1 MDEYLS
7 DKEQL
12 ERVKQWWNE
21 YGWFLLSGAGIA
33 ALGIFGWNQYEA
45 YRDSQAEQAS
55 MLYVQLQQ
63 SIEDDRG
70 NELELL
76 SNLREEYPGSPYTHQ
91 AALLVASELVAR
103 DPGRAEAELRLVMNE
118 SDDAELALI
127 ARMRLARVLAY
138 RERYDEALELLDI
151 GDPGEFAASV
161 AAIRGDIH
169 AALGNTDDARDA
181 YSRALTAPGAQSLDR
196 NMLQMKLNALQP
208 AASEPAED
216 DA

>member
-21 YGWFLLSGAGIA
+21 YGWFLLGGAGIA
-33 ALGIFGWNQYEA
+33 ALGIFGWNQWQAYQDRLAEEA
-45 YRDSQAEQAS
+45 SA
-55 MLYVQLQQ
+55 LYVELQQ

-76 SNLREEYPGSPYTHQ
+76 ADLRAEYPGSPYTHQ
-91 AALLVASELVAR
+91 AALLIASELIVR
-103 DPGRAEAELRLVMNE
+103 DPERAEAELRRVMTE

-127 ARMRLARVLAY
+127 ARTRLARLLAY
-138 RERYDEALELLDI
+138 RERHDEALELLDVAE
-151 GDPGEFAASV
+151 PGQFAASI
-161 AAIRGDIH
+161 ASIRGDIH
-169 AALGNTDDARDA
+169 AALGNTDEARNA
-181 YSRALTAPGAQSLDR
+181 YSQALTAPGAQSLDR
-196 NMLQMKLNALQP
+196 NLLQMKLNALRP
-208 AASEPAED
+208 AAPETAED

>member
-21 YGWFLLSGAGIA
+21 YGWFLLSGAGLA
-33 ALGIFGWNQYEA
+33 ALGIFGWNQYDA

-63 SIEDDRG
+63 SLEDDRG
-70 NELELL
+70 NEVELL

-91 AALLVASELVAR
+91 AALLVAGELVAR

-118 SDDAELALI
+118 SDDDELALI

-161 AAIRGDIH
+161 AAIQGDIH